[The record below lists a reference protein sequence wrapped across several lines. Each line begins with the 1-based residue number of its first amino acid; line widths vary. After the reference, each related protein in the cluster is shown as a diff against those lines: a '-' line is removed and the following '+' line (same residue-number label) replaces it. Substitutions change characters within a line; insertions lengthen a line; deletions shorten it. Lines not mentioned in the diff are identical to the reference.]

1 MGNASCTHRP
11 AATFVLTHPERK
23 LAIVVTVFV
32 DPDME
37 ATMVTDLFKI
47 ETTKELKNSTDYH
60 AKALELGLVRV
71 HMQGYRDGMYD
82 EAIEATNKAIKEL
95 YGSDEENGTTPLVL
109 FPDDIESKHREYGS
123 KSNLPSAH

>member
-1 MGNASCTHRP
+1 M
-11 AATFVLTHPERK
+11 
-23 LAIVVTVFV
+23 

-95 YGSDEENGTTPLVL
+95 YGGAEENGTTPLVL
-109 FPDDIESKHREYGS
+109 FPDDIESKHREYDWYMDEQEGQLMGS
-123 KSNLPSAH
+123 DAYLRYGGGATRACGLA

>member
-1 MGNASCTHRP
+1 M
-11 AATFVLTHPERK
+11 
-23 LAIVVTVFV
+23 

-71 HMQGYRDGMYD
+71 HMQSYRDGQYD
-82 EAIEATNKAIKEL
+82 EAIEATNRAINEL
-95 YGSDEENGTTPLVL
+95 YGEHEENGTTPLVL
-109 FPDDIESKHREYGS
+109 FPDDIES
-123 KSNLPSAH
+123 